1 MKPPSVESL
10 YDGDVSSD
18 PGPTAAP
25 TDRDEWSACLDA
37 PLDPVAVAAWVIVP
51 AGGASVTFTG
61 TVRDHAEGRFGVHLL
76 EYEAYQEQVVT
87 VFDTIIAEA
96 RRHWPELLR
105 IAVLH
110 RVGALQLTDTAV
122 IVAVSSP
129 HRDPAFDAG
138 RWVLDEVK
146 ARAPIWKRE
155 HHADGVDWGRCDHR
169 SVDHARTWGELDAKE
184 TVR

>member
-1 MKPPSVESL
+1 MKPARPGSL

-18 PGPTAAP
+18 HGPSAAP

-37 PLDPVAVAAWVIVP
+37 PLDPAAVADWIVVP
-51 AGGASVTFTG
+51 SGGASVTFTG
-61 TVRDHAEGRFGVHLL
+61 TVRDHADGRRDVHLL
-76 EYEAYQEQVVT
+76 EYEAYEEQVVA
-87 VFDTIIAEA
+87 VFDGIIAEA
-96 RRHWPELLR
+96 RRRWPDLLR
-105 IAVLH
+105 IAVVH

-138 RWVLDEVK
+138 RWILDEVK

-169 SVDHARTWGELDAKE
+169 SVDHARTWGELRAE
-184 TVR
+184 EAMR